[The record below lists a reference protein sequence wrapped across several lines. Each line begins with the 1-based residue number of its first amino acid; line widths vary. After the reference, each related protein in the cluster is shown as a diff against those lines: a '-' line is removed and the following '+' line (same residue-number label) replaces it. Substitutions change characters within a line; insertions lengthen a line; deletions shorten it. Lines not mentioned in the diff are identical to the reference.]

1 MLNIGDTLRS
11 IREKK
16 NFTLLEVADRSGI
29 SKSYLSKIENRMQ
42 SPSIEYLEKI
52 CLGLNIPVS
61 IFMIL
66 ADDTIGDFSDL
77 TDSIKSLIY
86 ESL

>member
-77 TDSIKSLIY
+77 TDSIKNLIY

>member
-16 NFTLLEVADRSGI
+16 NLTLLEIANNTGI
-29 SKSYLSKIENRMQ
+29 SKSYLSKIENRIQ

-52 CLGLNIPVS
+52 CLGLNIPLS
-61 IFMIL
+61 IFIIL
-66 ADDTIGDFSDL
+66 ADDTKSEFSIL

>member
-16 NFTLLEVADRSGI
+16 NLTLLEIANNTGI
-29 SKSYLSKIENRMQ
+29 SKSYLSKIENRIQ

-52 CLGLNIPVS
+52 CLGLNIPLS

-66 ADDTIGDFSDL
+66 ADDTKSEFSIL